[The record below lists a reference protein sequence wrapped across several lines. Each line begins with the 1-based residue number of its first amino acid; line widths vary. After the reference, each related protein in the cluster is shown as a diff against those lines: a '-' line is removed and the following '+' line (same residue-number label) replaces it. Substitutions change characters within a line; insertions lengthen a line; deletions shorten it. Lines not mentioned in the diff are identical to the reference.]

1 MRAAHSRFCRT
12 RAQITF
18 CLVTRGAFRSE
29 SSFPQAL
36 WFATNYRD
44 LTFRWLFTLACTVP
58 IIRTHAKR
66 NP

>member
-1 MRAAHSRFCRT
+1 MRAAH
-12 RAQITF
+12 
-18 CLVTRGAFRSE
+18 RGAFRSE

-58 IIRTHAKR
+58 IILTHAKR
-66 NP
+66 SP